1 MEIIVNF
8 INVNKNF
15 MIKKILFLILIVLFS
30 CQKEGEKQ
38 QKSIAFTKNEKQIVK
53 WYNLAIEQRNK
64 NNFLIEKYADSIKKL
79 SVNEKPDFKALAFI
93 GYGCYYN
100 SINNDSL
107 SFKSYNEALN
117 IVKQTKND
125 SLLTSAYCGLG
136 NYYKHTGNYP
146 DGVKNFFKALEFS
159 ERTKDTMDIAAIY
172 ANLGQL
178 YLQKDDQ
185 KQAKQNLY
193 LAKRLLENKKEKSSY
208 LVTIHTLANIYGM
221 NGNYTEA
228 LKLDEEGLRI
238 CEKIKSNDLKS
249 TFLDNKANCYMFSN
263 QLDSAKYYFNECLKL
278 DLISKNEKQI
288 SDSYANLAQLAVF
301 YNNDTEVLNFA
312 NKSIEI
318 AKNVNYNPGIAKNF
332 NLLVDYY
339 KNKGDYKS
347 ALEYSNRYQ
356 SVYKSLINER
366 KEVAAAEFKTIYET
380 EKKEKELLIS
390 KTKIAESELK
400 IKKKNTQ
407 FQILSLISLALI
419 IIGYLIYRQQKLKN
433 KQQEQEFQLKSAIK
447 EIETQ
452 NKLHEQR
459 LSISRDLHDNI
470 GAQLTFVISSVDN
483 LKFGNKITDSKIN
496 NQLTKISDFT
506 KATIIELRDTIWAM
520 NKDEFSFEDLRSR
533 IFNFIEKA
541 KIAKEDIDFEF
552 KIDEQLSEIKL
563 SSFVGINIYR
573 TIQEALNNSIKYS
586 NGNKIYVDVKKINN
600 KIQIEIQDN
609 GKGFNIENVDFG
621 NGLNNMK
628 KRIEEINGI
637 FEINSLIN
645 RGTKI
650 RFEIPKNK

>member
-1 MEIIVNF
+1 
-8 INVNKNF
+8 
-15 MIKKILFLILIVLFS
+15 MIKKLVVIAFLVLFS
-30 CQKEGEKQ
+30 CQKE
-38 QKSIAFTKNEKQIVK
+38 SINESIKYTKNQEKIVEWFRVAK
-53 WYNLAIEQRNK
+53 SLRNK
-64 NNFLIEKYADSIKKL
+64 NHFLIKNYADSIQSK
-79 SVNEKPDFKALAFI
+79 SSNEPNDFKAAGHI
-93 GYGCYYN
+93 AYGIYYN

-107 SFKSYNEALN
+107 SFKNYNTAFNLLKN
-117 IVKQTKND
+117 TKVD
-125 SLLTSAYCGLG
+125 SLLISTYAGLG
-136 NYYKHTGNYP
+136 NYYKHIGDYP
-146 DGVKNFFKALEFS
+146 KSLKNLLTALKFS
-159 ERTKDTMDIAAIY
+159 EKLKDSVLIGGMY

-178 YLQKDDQ
+178 YLQKDDL
-185 KQAKQNLY
+185 KQSKKNLLFSIEY
-193 LAKRLLENKKEKSSY
+193 LKNNKTQPHY
-208 LVTIHTLANIYGM
+208 LIAIHTMANLQGM
-221 NGNYTEA
+221 SGNFKEA
-228 LKLDEEGLRI
+228 LKIDEGGLKLS
-238 CEKIKSNDLKS
+238 EKIKSDNLKA
-249 TFLDNKANCYMFSN
+249 TFLDNKANCFMFSN

-278 DLISKNEKQI
+278 DLKNKNEKQI

-301 YNNDTEVLNFA
+301 YNNDSEVLKFA
-312 NKSIEI
+312 EKSIEI
-318 AKNVNYNPGIAKNF
+318 AKNVNYNPGIAKNY

-339 KNKGDYKS
+339 KNNGDYKS
-347 ALEYSNRYQ
+347 ALEFSNRYQ

-390 KTKIAESELK
+390 KTKIAESELQ

-407 FQILSLISLALI
+407 FQILALISLALI
-419 IIGYLIYRQQKLKN
+419 SIGYLIYRQQKLKN

-447 EIETQ
+447 EIENQ
-452 NKLHEQR
+452 NQLQEQR

-483 LKFGNKITDSKIN
+483 LKFGNKITDTKIN

-552 KIDEQLSEIKL
+552 KIDDKLTEIKL
-563 SSFVGINIYR
+563 SSLIGINIYR
-573 TIQEALNNSIKYS
+573 TIQEAINNAIKYS
-586 NGNKIYVDVKKINN
+586 NGTKICVDVKKINN

-609 GKGFNIENVDFG
+609 GKGFDIENTDFG

-628 KRIEEINGI
+628 KRIAEVNGE
-637 FEINSLIN
+637 FEINSIMN
-645 RGTKI
+645 KGTRI
-650 RFEIPKNK
+650 VIFI